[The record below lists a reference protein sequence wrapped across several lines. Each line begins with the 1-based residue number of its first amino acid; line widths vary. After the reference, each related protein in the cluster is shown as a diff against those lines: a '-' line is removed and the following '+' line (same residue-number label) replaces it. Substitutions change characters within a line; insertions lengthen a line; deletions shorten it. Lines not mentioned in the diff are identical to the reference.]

1 MEKEVNP
8 PTDFFKGIKTSLKSV
23 LKHPDINLPK
33 ITNAVIKCNKIVIQ
47 TMMFMKLFL
56 LDHYDKHNSL
66 PIINDDFINSCMK
79 ILCNEKATG
88 RPPKKEI
95 KELKD
100 CLTAFYKTDFQPLIQ
115 NENLDYTH
123 MNTILDYLTIDILTM
138 YENNIK
144 IHYVEYIERF
154 VNVVWKKKFIMN
166 KIKKLN
172 ITQKAKEQRI
182 NNLCNQLRKIKN
194 DLLNV
199 ENSNYKSHSMYHTWI
214 NQQKKFITPN
224 KSTYKKNNIV
234 YDLMCSP
241 FDYFP
246 CMIRMMKQI
255 EKEEQTI
262 YNVFPMRSEVIPKHI
277 RLDTT
282 TLVHLLMTKKQGNK
296 SDYLTK
302 GNLKRKEDKIWEFFF
317 RTERK
322 FFKKKYYEFHHMIET
337 DGVSC
342 SLLLLR
348 KDLIGKKLPMMSKKC
363 LSSETYI
370 DELDDYS
377 TLQNKKIVAI
387 DPGKN
392 DLIYC
397 VDNSNKEANK
407 FRYSQDQRRKETK
420 KKKFS
425 KIQLELK
432 EEKINGKTIVEWETE
447 LSKFN
452 RKSLNITKFKEY
464 IKNKSEIN
472 GMLFTFYEK
481 YIFRKLRL
489 QSYRNTKRSE
499 QRMLNNFKC
508 IFGNKND
515 VIVCFGDFEQK
526 QQMKYKEPTKGKG
539 MRTLFR
545 KAGFQTYLVDE
556 YRTSCRCSK
565 CEVGVCVKNM
575 VGKNPRPYRS
585 GNVLIH
591 GLICCKN
598 GCGYWNRDVNGATNI
613 YKIAYN
619 AINNKERPNYLSRS
633 KNNSGFL
640 EEFPKPKFTRSVKS
654 KPF

>member
-1 MEKEVNP
+1 MSVKEKP
-8 PTDFFKGIKTSLKSV
+8 PDFFKGIKISLKSV

-47 TMMFMKLFL
+47 TLMFMKLFL
-56 LDHYDKHNSL
+56 LDYYDKHKQL
-66 PIINDDFINSCMK
+66 PTINDEFINSCMK
-79 ILCNEKATG
+79 ILCNEKASG

-95 KELKD
+95 KELKEK
-100 CLTAFYKTDFQPLIQ
+100 LTAFYKTDFEPLIQ

-144 IHYVEYIERF
+144 FHYVEYVERY
-154 VNVVWKKKFIMN
+154 VNVVWKKKFIIN
-166 KIKKLN
+166 KIRKLN
-172 ITQKAKEQRI
+172 ITQKEKEQRV
-182 NNLCNQLRKIKN
+182 NQLCSQLRKIKT
-194 DLLNV
+194 DLLNI
-199 ENSNYKSHSMYHTWI
+199 ENTNYKSHTMYHQWI
-214 NQQKKFITPN
+214 NQQKQKITPN
-224 KSTYKKNNIV
+224 KITYKKNNIV

-241 FDYFP
+241 FDYFG
-246 CMIRMMKQI
+246 CMIFMMKQV

-262 YNVFPMRSEVIPKHI
+262 CNVFPMRNEIIPKHI

-302 GNLKRKEDKIWEFFF
+302 GNLKRKENKIWEFFF

-322 FFKKKYYEFHHMIET
+322 CFHKNQYEFHHMIET

-348 KDLIGKKLPMMSKKC
+348 KDLIGKKLPMMKKGINN
-363 LSSETYI
+363 EEYI
-370 DELDDYS
+370 DELKDYS
-377 TLQNKKIVAI
+377 QLQNKKIVGI
-387 DPGKN
+387 DPGKC

-397 VDNSNKEANK
+397 VDNDNKEASI

-420 KKKFS
+420 KKKYS

-432 EEKINGKTIVEWETE
+432 QEKINGKTIIDWETE
-447 LSKFN
+447 LSKLN
-452 RKSLNITKFKEY
+452 RKSLNIQKFKEY
-464 IKNKSEIN
+464 IQNKSEIN

-489 QSYRNTKRSE
+489 QSYRNIKKSE
-499 QRMLNNFKC
+499 QKMMNQFKK
-508 IFGNKND
+508 IFGDEKEV
-515 VIVCFGDFEQK
+515 VICFGDYEQK
-526 QQMKYKEPTKGKG
+526 QHIKYKEATKGKG

-556 YRTSCRCSK
+556 FRTSCMCSK
-565 CEVGVCVKNM
+565 CEIGICKKTM
-575 VGKNPRPYRS
+575 VRENPKPYRT

-591 GLICCKN
+591 GLIRCKN

-613 YKIAYN
+613 YRIAYN
-619 AINNKERPNYLSRS
+619 AINNKVRPHYLSRS
-633 KNNSGFL
+633 KNSSGSL
-640 EEFPKPKFTRSVKS
+640 DELPKSKFTRLEIG
-654 KPF
+654 KPC

>member
-1 MEKEVNP
+1 MSIKEKP
-8 PTDFFKGIKTSLKSV
+8 PDDFFKGIKISLKSV
-23 LKHPDINLPK
+23 LKHPDVNLPK

-47 TMMFMKLFL
+47 TLMFMKLFL
-56 LDHYDKHNSL
+56 LDHYDKHKSL
-66 PIINDDFINSCMK
+66 PKINDEFINSCMK
-79 ILCNEKATG
+79 ILCNEKLTG

-100 CLTAFYKTDFQPLIQ
+100 VLTSFYKTDFQPLIQ

-144 IHYVEYIERF
+144 FHYVEYVERY
-154 VNVVWKKKFIMN
+154 VNVVWKKKFIVS
-166 KIKKLN
+166 KIRKLN
-172 ITQKAKEQRI
+172 ITQKEKEQRVS
-182 NNLCNQLRKIKN
+182 NLCSQLRKIKT

-199 ENSNYKSHSMYHTWI
+199 ENKNYKSHSIYHTWI
-214 NQQKKFITPN
+214 NEQKKFITPN
-224 KSTYKKNNIV
+224 KEEYKKNNIV

-241 FDYFP
+241 MDYFP
-246 CMIRMMKQI
+246 CMIFMMKQI

-296 SDYLTK
+296 SDFLTK

-317 RTERK
+317 RTEQK
-322 FFKKKYYEFHHMIET
+322 MFHKKYYEFHHMIET

-348 KDLIGKKLPMMSKKC
+348 KDLIGKKLPMMKKG
-363 LSSETYI
+363 LSVETYI
-370 DELDDYS
+370 DELPDY
-377 TLQNKKIVAI
+377 TELKNKKIVAI
-387 DPGKN
+387 DPGKC

-397 VDNSNKEANK
+397 VDDDDKQANK

-420 KKKFS
+420 KKKYS

-432 EEKINGKTIVEWETE
+432 KERINGKTIIEWETE
-447 LSKFN
+447 LSKLN
-452 RKSLNITKFKEY
+452 RKSLNISKFKEY
-464 IKNKSEIN
+464 IQKKSEIN
-472 GMLFTFYEK
+472 NTLYNFYET

-489 QSYRNTKRSE
+489 QSYRNTKKSE
-499 QRMLNNFKC
+499 QKMINQFKK
-508 IFGNKND
+508 IFGNEND
-515 VIVCFGDFEQK
+515 VVVCFGDYEQR
-526 QQMKYKEPTKGKG
+526 QHMKFKEATKGKG

-556 YRTSCRCSK
+556 FRTSCMCSK
-565 CEVGVCVKNM
+565 CEIGICKKTM
-575 VGKNPRPYRS
+575 VRKNPKPYRT
-585 GNVLIH
+585 GNIIVH

-619 AINNKERPNYLSRS
+619 TINNKARPNYLSRS
-633 KNNSGFL
+633 KNLSTGL
-640 EEFPKPKFTRSVKS
+640 DEPVKPKFTRFVKG
-654 KPF
+654 KPC

>member
-1 MEKEVNP
+1 MEIKEKP
-8 PTDFFKGIKTSLKSV
+8 PDDFFKGIKTSLKSV

-47 TMMFMKLFL
+47 TLMFMKLFL
-56 LDHYDKHNSL
+56 LDHYDKHTTL
-66 PIINDDFINSCMK
+66 PVINDEFINSCMK
-79 ILCNEKATG
+79 ILCNEKSTG

-100 CLTAFYKTDFQPLIQ
+100 TLTSFYKTDFQPLIQ
-115 NENLDYTH
+115 DENLDYTH

-144 IHYVEYIERF
+144 FHYVEYVERY
-154 VNVVWKKKFIMN
+154 VNVVWKKKFIVSR
-166 KIKKLN
+166 IRKLN
-172 ITQKAKEQRI
+172 ITQKEKEQKV
-182 NNLCNQLRKIKN
+182 NNLCSQLRKIKT
-194 DLLNV
+194 DLLNT
-199 ENSNYKSHSMYHTWI
+199 ETTNYKSSSAYHKWI

-224 KSTYKKNNIV
+224 KSIYKKNNIV

-241 FDYFP
+241 FDYFGN
-246 CMIRMMKQI
+246 MIFMMKQVA
-255 EKEEQTI
+255 KEDQTI
-262 YNVFPMRSEVIPKHI
+262 SNVFPMRSEVIPKHI

-322 FFKKKYYEFHHMIET
+322 FFKKKHYCFHHMIET

-348 KDLIGKKLPMMSKKC
+348 KDLVGKKLPMMKKG
-363 LSSETYI
+363 LSTETYI
-370 DELDDYS
+370 DELNDYS

-387 DPGKN
+387 DPGKC

-397 VDNSNKEANK
+397 VDNDNKDANK

-420 KKKFS
+420 KKKYS
-425 KIQLELK
+425 KIHLELK
-432 EEKINGKTIVEWETE
+432 KEKINGKTIIEWETE
-447 LSKFN
+447 LSKLN
-452 RKSLNITKFKEY
+452 RKSLDIQKFKNY
-464 IKNKSEIN
+464 IQNKSRIN
-472 GMLFTFYEK
+472 CMLFKFYEK

-489 QSYRNTKRSE
+489 QSYRNTKKSE
-499 QRMLNNFKC
+499 QKMLNNFKR
-508 IFGNKND
+508 IFGDEKD
-515 VIVCFGDFEQK
+515 VVVCFGDYEQK
-526 QQMKYKEPTKGKG
+526 KQMKYKEATKGKG

-545 KAGFQTYLVDE
+545 KAGFQTFLVDE
-556 YRTSCRCSK
+556 FRTSCRCSK
-565 CEVGVCVKNM
+565 CEIGICKKTM
-575 VGKNPRPYRS
+575 VRENPKPYRS

-633 KNNSGFL
+633 NNLSGNL
-640 EEFPKPKFTRSVKS
+640 DELPKPKFTRSVKG